1 MKYGRTLVTLCTE
14 EPIIVNHRVLTSHP
28 EYQRNLEYK
37 KIKYKEL
44 TMKTKCKVHW
54 KQVAM
59 ETAKSIWLLP
69 LTIWIFLAG
78 VLQATVANEDDI
90 TARISFPYN
99 AEGRLLREFS
109 VDGVY
114 NYSTLLLSP
123 DENKL
128 YVGARENI
136 FSLSLDN
143 ISATDLQETLSWNT
157 TDEKRKECSFKGKDP
172 QTDCFNY
179 IKILLHLNST
189 HLYVCGTYAF
199 SPTCAYINISSFS
212 LEKDELGEHVME
224 DGRGRCPFNPDYRST
239 AIVVDGELYTATVS
253 NFQGNE
259 PTIYR
264 SLGSGTSLKT
274 ENSLNW
280 LQDPAF
286 VGSAHITG
294 SGSERGDDQIY
305 FFFSE
310 MGKEFDFFDNTVVS
324 RIARVCKE
332 DQGGERVLQ
341 KKWTT
346 FLKAQLLCSLPE
358 DGFPFNIIQDVY
370 VLPAQMQRDT
380 LLYAVF
386 TSQWSKGLAGSSAVC
401 VFRMDQV
408 EKAFSGR
415 YKEVNRETQ
424 QWYTH
429 ALSVPEPRPGMCIT
443 NASRQMG
450 IESSLDMPDKVL
462 NFVKDHFLMDSPIK
476 SQPVL
481 FTHSVRYT
489 QIAVDHVQGLHGAY
503 DVMFIGTDD
512 GRLQKAVNVAG
523 VMHIIEE
530 ISLILNPQPIQHIEL
545 DSTKGLL
552 FVSTRS
558 GIVQLP
564 VANCS
569 FHNNCGEC
577 ILAKDPYCA
586 WTGTHCTDV
595 TRNPKQNHWQ
605 QDIEMANTILKCNGT
620 MFSIDSRSAVLPRS
634 LPSSQ
639 SHDCQLVIVPANTLR
654 LLPCKPRSNHAQ
666 RKWLYKP
673 DVSHYLFRS
682 PDGGLVVSGRAGS
695 EEIFSCWSEESGFR
709 QLLAN
714 YCVKAEPF
722 SVTTSD
728 LGQTNEAFIIQGIS
742 SDNILTGESAR
753 SAQQR
758 IKTYGTELAVVC
770 VLLVICVLSF
780 GLSLAYRQRGRMKE
794 MLRGGEQTGRAQK
807 STGKPRESL
816 PLNGGVLPTSPSDH
830 KSYQTLEESCG
841 YIISPTET
849 SSTNTLPRQNSVEA
863 QTLAQ
868 TPQKG
873 FKDSLVEISDIS
885 PRPRV
890 RLGSEIRDSVV

>member
-1 MKYGRTLVTLCTE
+1 MA
-14 EPIIVNHRVLTSHP
+14 
-28 EYQRNLEYK
+28 
-37 KIKYKEL
+37 
-44 TMKTKCKVHW
+44 TKWKVS
-54 KQVAM
+54 M
-59 ETAKSIWLLP
+59 ETTNSLWLLFW
-69 LTIWIFLAG
+69 TIWIFLAG
-78 VLQATVANEDDI
+78 VLHATVVNEDDV
-90 TARISFPYN
+90 TARISFSYN
-99 AEGRLLREFS
+99 AEGRSVREFS

-123 DENKL
+123 DKNKI

-143 ISATDLQETLSWNT
+143 ISVTYLQKTLTWST
-157 TDEKRKECSFKGKDP
+157 PERKRKECIFKGKDP

-199 SPTCAYINISSFS
+199 SPICAYINISSFS
-212 LEKDELGEHVME
+212 LERDEKGEPVME
-224 DGRGRCPFNPDYRST
+224 DGRGRCPFNPEYRST
-239 AIVVDGELYTATVS
+239 AITVDGELYTATVS

-264 SLGSGTSLKT
+264 SLGTGTPLKT

-294 SGSERGDDQIY
+294 QNSERSDDQIY

-310 MGKEFDFFDNTVVS
+310 MGKEFDFFDNTIVS

-346 FLKAQLLCSLPE
+346 FLKAQLLCSLPD

-370 VLPAQMQRDT
+370 VLPAQRKKNT

-401 VFRMDQV
+401 VFSMDQV
-408 EKAFSGR
+408 EQAFTGR

-429 ALSVPEPRPGMCIT
+429 THSVPEPRPGMCIT
-443 NASRQMG
+443 NASRQLG
-450 IESSLDMPDKVL
+450 IDSSLDMPDKVL
-462 NFVKDHFLMDSPIK
+462 NFVKDHFLMDRPVK

-481 FTHSVRYT
+481 FTHSVHYT
-489 QIAVDHVQGLHGAY
+489 QIAVHHVQGLHRAY

-523 VMHIIEE
+523 TMHIIEE
-530 ISLILNPQPIQHIEL
+530 IQLFPEKQPVQHIEL
-545 DSTKGLL
+545 DSAKGLL
-552 FVSTRS
+552 FMSSHS

-569 FHNNCGEC
+569 YHNNCGEC
-577 ILAKDPYCA
+577 VLARDPYCA

-595 TRNPKQNHWQ
+595 TRITPQKQWQ
-605 QDIEMANTILKCNGT
+605 QDIEEADTSSKCNGT
-620 MFSIDSRSAVLPRS
+620 MFSVDSESSVLPLS
-634 LPSSQ
+634 FPNSQ
-639 SHDCQLVIVPANTLR
+639 ASNCEIIIVPANTLR
-654 LLPCKPRSNHAQ
+654 LLPCNLRSNHAH

-673 DVSHYLFRS
+673 DVGHFLFPS
-682 PDGGLVVSGRAGS
+682 PDGGLVVSGRAGGD
-695 EEIFSCWSEESGFR
+695 EVFSCWSGEHGFW

-714 YCVKAEPF
+714 YCVKAEPL
-722 SVTTSD
+722 SETTTNT
-728 LGQTNEAFIIQGIS
+728 GQMDAPLIIQSIS
-742 SDNILTGESAR
+742 SDILSGESAR
-753 SAQQR
+753 SAQPR
-758 IKTYGTELAVVC
+758 IKTYATELAVVC
-770 VLLVICVLSF
+770 VLLAVCVLSF
-780 GLSLAYRQRGRMKE
+780 GLSVAYRHRGRMKE
-794 MLRGGEQTGRAQK
+794 VLRGGEQTGGAQK
-807 STGKPRESL
+807 STVRPGESV
-816 PLNGGVLPTSPSDH
+816 PLNAGVLPTSPSDH
-830 KSYQTLEESCG
+830 KSYQTLEENCG
-841 YIISPTET
+841 YIIAPLET
-849 SSTNTLPRQNSVEA
+849 STQHNSKEA

-868 TPQKG
+868 TPQNG
-873 FKDSLVEISDIS
+873 FKESHVEVSDIS

>member
-1 MKYGRTLVTLCTE
+1 MA
-14 EPIIVNHRVLTSHP
+14 
-28 EYQRNLEYK
+28 
-37 KIKYKEL
+37 
-44 TMKTKCKVHW
+44 TKCKDQW
-54 KQVAM
+54 KVSM
-59 ETAKSIWLLP
+59 ETTNSAWLLFW
-69 LTIWIFLAG
+69 TIWIFLAG
-78 VLQATVANEDDI
+78 VLQATVASEDDV
-90 TARISFPYN
+90 TARISFTYN
-99 AEGRLLREFS
+99 AEGRSVREFS

-123 DENKL
+123 DENKI

-143 ISATDLQETLSWNT
+143 ISVTYLQKTLTWST
-157 TDEKRKECSFKGKDP
+157 PERKRKECIFKGKDP

-179 IKILLHLNST
+179 IKILLRLNST

-199 SPTCAYINISSFS
+199 SPICAYINISSFS
-212 LEKDELGEHVME
+212 LERDEKGEHVME
-224 DGRGRCPFNPDYRST
+224 DGRGRCPFNPESRST
-239 AIVVDGELYTATVS
+239 AITVDGELYTATVS

-264 SLGSGTSLKT
+264 SLGSGTPLKT

-294 SGSERGDDQIY
+294 LDSERSDDQIY

-310 MGKEFDFFDNTVVS
+310 MGKEFDFFDNTIVS

-346 FLKAQLLCSLPE
+346 FLKAQLLCSLPD

-370 VLPAQMQRDT
+370 VLPAQRKKNT

-401 VFRMDQV
+401 VFSMDQV
-408 EKAFSGR
+408 EKAFNGR

-429 ALSVPEPRPGMCIT
+429 THSVPEPRPGMCIT
-443 NASRQMG
+443 NASRQLG
-450 IESSLDMPDKVL
+450 IDSSLDMPDKVL
-462 NFVKDHFLMDSPIK
+462 NFVKDHFLMDSPVK
-476 SQPVL
+476 SRPVL
-481 FTHSVRYT
+481 FTHSVHYT
-489 QIAVDHVQGLHGAY
+489 QIAVHHVQGLHEAY

-512 GRLQKAVNVAG
+512 GRLQKAVNVDG
-523 VMHIIEE
+523 IMHIIEE
-530 ISLILNPQPIQHIEL
+530 IQLFPEQQPVQNIEL

-552 FVSTRS
+552 FVSSHS

-577 ILAKDPYCA
+577 VLARDPYCA

-595 TRNPKQNHWQ
+595 TRIPPQNQWQ
-605 QDIEMANTILKCNGT
+605 QDIEKADTLKCNSK
-620 MFSIDSRSAVLPRS
+620 MLSVYSESSVSPRS
-634 LPSSQ
+634 FPSSQ
-639 SHDCQLVIVPANTLR
+639 ESDCVLIIVPANTLR
-654 LLPCKPRSNHAQ
+654 LLLCNLRSNHAQ
-666 RKWLYKP
+666 RKWSYKP
-673 DVSHYLFRS
+673 DVGHFLFPS
-682 PDGGLVVSGRAGS
+682 PEGGLVVSGRAGS
-695 EEIFSCWSEESGFR
+695 DEVFSCWSEEHGFR

-714 YCVKAEPF
+714 YCVKAEPL
-722 SVTTSD
+722 SETTTNT
-728 LGQTNEAFIIQGIS
+728 GQMDEHLIIQSIS
-742 SDNILTGESAR
+742 SDVLSSESAR
-753 SAQQR
+753 AAQLR

-770 VLLVICVLSF
+770 VLLAVCVLSF
-780 GLSLAYRQRGRMKE
+780 GLSVAYRHRGWMKE
-794 MLRGGEQTGRAQK
+794 VLRGGEQTGGAQK
-807 STGKPRESL
+807 STVRPGESL
-816 PLNGGVLPTSPSDH
+816 PLNAGELPTSPSDH
-830 KSYQTLEESCG
+830 KSYQTLEDNCG
-841 YIISPTET
+841 YTIAQSET
-849 SSTNTLPRQNSVEA
+849 STQNNSKEA

-868 TPQKG
+868 MPQNG
-873 FKDSLVEISDIS
+873 FKETHVEVSDIS

>member
-1 MKYGRTLVTLCTE
+1 MA
-14 EPIIVNHRVLTSHP
+14 
-28 EYQRNLEYK
+28 
-37 KIKYKEL
+37 
-44 TMKTKCKVHW
+44 TKCKVHW
-54 KQVAM
+54 KQEPM
-59 ETAKSIWLLP
+59 ETTNPVWLLF
-69 LTIWIFLAG
+69 LTIWIVLAG
-78 VLQATVANEDDI
+78 VLQATVSNEDDI
-90 TARISFPYN
+90 TARISFLYN
-99 AEGRLLREFS
+99 AEGRSVRVFS

-114 NYSTLLLSP
+114 NYSTVLLSP
-123 DENKL
+123 DEHKL

-143 ISATDLQETLSWNT
+143 ISAVYLQRTLTWST
-157 TDEKRKECSFKGKDP
+157 PERKRKECSFKGKDP

-179 IKILLHLNST
+179 IKILLPLNNT

-212 LEKDELGEHVME
+212 LERDEHGEHIME
-224 DGRGRCPFNPDYRST
+224 DGRGRCPFNPEYRSA
-239 AIVVDGELYTATVS
+239 AIIVDGELYTATVS

-264 SLGSGTSLKT
+264 SLGSGTPLKT

-280 LQDPAF
+280 LQDPVFA
-286 VGSAHITG
+286 GSAHITG
-294 SGSERGDDQIY
+294 PDSDWGDDQVY

-310 MGKEFDFFDNTVVS
+310 MGKEFDFFDSTIVS

-346 FLKAQLLCSLPE
+346 FLKAQLLCSLPY

-370 VLPAQMQRDT
+370 VLSAKHKKET

-401 VFRMDQV
+401 VFSMVQV
-408 EKAFSGR
+408 AQAFSGR
-415 YKEVNRETQ
+415 YKEVSRETQ

-429 ALSVPEPRPGMCIT
+429 TQSVPEPRPGMCIT
-443 NASRQMG
+443 NASRQLG

-481 FTHSVRYT
+481 FTHSVQYT
-489 QIAVDHVQGLHGAY
+489 QIAVHRVQGLHRAY

-523 VMHIIEE
+523 MMYIIEE
-530 ISLILNPQPIQHIEL
+530 ISVFSEPQPVQNIEL
-545 DSTKGLL
+545 ASTKGLL
-552 FVSTRS
+552 FVSSHS

-586 WTGTHCTDV
+586 WTGTHCTDI
-595 TRNPKQNHWQ
+595 TRTPPQNNWQ
-605 QDIEMANTILKCNGT
+605 QDIEEADTSSKCNST
-620 MFSIDSRSAVLPRS
+620 KFRADFESTVLLRSF
-634 LPSSQ
+634 PSSQ
-639 SHDCQLVIVPANTLR
+639 ASDCKHIIVPANTLR
-654 LLPCKPRSNHAQ
+654 LLPCKLRSNHAH
-666 RKWLYKP
+666 RKWSYKP
-673 DVSHYLFRS
+673 DVGHFLFRS

-695 EEIFSCWSEESGFR
+695 VEVFSCWSVEQGFW

-714 YCVKAEPF
+714 YCLKAEPLF
-722 SVTTSD
+722 ESTTNTGRID
-728 LGQTNEAFIIQGIS
+728 APFIFQDIS
-742 SDNILTGESAR
+742 SDVLSSESAR

-758 IKTYGTELAVVC
+758 VKTYGTELAVVC
-770 VLLVICVLSF
+770 VLLAMCVLSF
-780 GLSLAYRQRGRMKE
+780 GLSLVYRHRGRMKE
-794 MLRGGEQTGRAQK
+794 VLRGGGQTGGAQK
-807 STGKPRESL
+807 STVKPGESL
-816 PLNGGVLPTSPSDH
+816 PLNSGVLPTSPSDH
-830 KSYQTLEESCG
+830 KSYQTLEENRG
-841 YIISPTET
+841 YIIPQSET
-849 SSTNTLPRQNSVEA
+849 TSTNTLTQQNSRET
-863 QTLAQ
+863 QTLTQ
-868 TPQKG
+868 TPQNG
-873 FKDSLVEISDIS
+873 FQESHVEVSDIC

>member
-1 MKYGRTLVTLCTE
+1 ME
-14 EPIIVNHRVLTSHP
+14 
-28 EYQRNLEYK
+28 
-37 KIKYKEL
+37 
-44 TMKTKCKVHW
+44 TKCKVQW
-54 KQVAM
+54 KQVSM
-59 ETAKSIWLLP
+59 VTKNSVWLLSS
-69 LTIWIFLAG
+69 TIWIFLAG
-78 VLQATVANEDDI
+78 VVQATMANEDDI
-90 TARISFPYN
+90 TARIMFSYN
-99 AEGRLLREFS
+99 AEGRPLREFS
-109 VDGVY
+109 VEGVY

-123 DENKL
+123 DEGKL
-128 YVGARENI
+128 YVGAKENI
-136 FSLSLDN
+136 FSLSLDD
-143 ISATDLQETLSWNT
+143 ISATYLQRTLSWNT
-157 TDEKRKECSFKGKDP
+157 PERKRTECSFKGKDP

-199 SPTCAYINISSFS
+199 SPTCAYINILNFS
-212 LEKDELGEHVME
+212 LESGELGQHVLE
-224 DGRGRCPFNPDYRST
+224 DGRLRCPFNPESRST
-239 AIVVDGELYTATVS
+239 AIIVGGELYTATVS

-264 SLGSGTSLKT
+264 SLGSGAPLKT

-286 VGSAHITG
+286 VGSAHILG
-294 SGSERGDDQIY
+294 SDEEGYDQIY

-310 MGKEFDFFDNTVVS
+310 MGKEFDFFDNTRVS

-346 FLKAQLLCSLPE
+346 FLKAQLLCSLPD
-358 DGFPFNIIQDVY
+358 DGFPFNIIQDIY
-370 VLPAQMQRDT
+370 VLPAQKQSDT

-401 VFRMDQV
+401 IFSMDLV
-408 EKAFSGR
+408 EQAFNGR

-424 QWYTH
+424 QWYKHT
-429 ALSVPEPRPGMCIT
+429 LSVPEPRPGMCIT

-476 SQPVL
+476 SQAVL
-481 FTHSVRYT
+481 FTHTVRYT
-489 QIAVDHVQGLHGAY
+489 QIAVHHVQGLHRAY

-523 VMHIIEE
+523 TMHIIEE
-530 ISLILNPQPIQHIEL
+530 ISLFLEPQPVHHIEL

-552 FVSTRS
+552 FVSSHS

-595 TRNPKQNHWQ
+595 TGTPKQKHWQ
-605 QDIEMANTILKCNGT
+605 QDIEMADTLSKCKSTLFHTDSKNT
-620 MFSIDSRSAVLPRS
+620 VLPRS
-634 LPSSQ
+634 FPSALS
-639 SHDCQLVIVPANTLR
+639 SDCQLIVVPVNTLR
-654 LLPCKPRSNHAQ
+654 LLPCKLRSNHAH

-673 DVSHYLFRS
+673 DVSHFLFQS
-682 PDGGLVVSGRAGS
+682 PEGGLVVSGRAGC

-714 YCVKAEPF
+714 YCVRAEPL
-722 SVTTSD
+722 SEMTTN
-728 LGQTNEAFIIQGIS
+728 LGRMEEPFIIQGIS
-742 SDNILTGESAR
+742 SDILSGESSR

-770 VLLVICVLSF
+770 VLLAMCVLSF
-780 GLSLAYRQRGRMKE
+780 GLSLVYRQRGRMKE
-794 MLRGGEQTGRAQK
+794 MLRGGEQTGGAQK
-807 STGKPRESL
+807 SPVRPGESL

-830 KSYQTLEESCG
+830 KSYQTLEENCS
-841 YIISPTET
+841 YIISPPET
-849 SSTNTLPRQNSVEA
+849 SCTNTLPQQNSVEA
-863 QTLAQ
+863 QTLTQ
-868 TPQKG
+868 TPQNG
-873 FKDSLVEISDIS
+873 FKDSHVEISDIS

>member
-1 MKYGRTLVTLCTE
+1 VT
-14 EPIIVNHRVLTSHP
+14 PQDRK
-28 EYQRNLEYK
+28 R
-37 KIKYKEL
+37 
-44 TMKTKCKVHW
+44 
-54 KQVAM
+54 
-59 ETAKSIWLLP
+59 
-69 LTIWIFLAG
+69 
-78 VLQATVANEDDI
+78 
-90 TARISFPYN
+90 SFAFN
-99 AEGRLLREFS
+99 RRSVREFS
-109 VDGVY
+109 VDGVC

-123 DENKL
+123 DENKI

-143 ISATDLQETLSWNT
+143 ISVTYRQKTLTWST
-157 TDEKRKECSFKGKDP
+157 PERKRKECIFKGKDP

-179 IKILLHLNST
+179 IKILLRLNST

-199 SPTCAYINISSFS
+199 SPICAYIFDENGDLVLISTCMFCC
-212 LEKDELGEHVME
+212 V
-224 DGRGRCPFNPDYRST
+224 T
-239 AIVVDGELYTATVS
+239 DGELYTATVS

-264 SLGSGTSLKT
+264 SLGSGTPLKT

-294 SGSERGDDQIY
+294 LDSERSDDQIY

-310 MGKEFDFFDNTVVS
+310 MGKEFDFFDNTIVS

-346 FLKAQLLCSLPE
+346 FLKAQLLCSLPD

-370 VLPAQMQRDT
+370 VLPAQRKKNT

-401 VFRMDQV
+401 VFSMDQV
-408 EKAFSGR
+408 EKAFNGR

-429 ALSVPEPRPGMCIT
+429 THSVPEPRPGMCIT
-443 NASRQMG
+443 NASRQLG
-450 IESSLDMPDKVL
+450 IDSSLDMPDKVL
-462 NFVKDHFLMDSPIK
+462 NFVKDHFLMDSPVK
-476 SQPVL
+476 SRPVL
-481 FTHSVRYT
+481 FTHSVHYT
-489 QIAVDHVQGLHGAY
+489 QIAVHHVQGLHEAY

-512 GRLQKAVNVAG
+512 GRLQKAVNVVG
-523 VMHIIEE
+523 MMHIIEE
-530 ISLILNPQPIQHIEL
+530 IQLFPEQQPVQNIEL
-545 DSTKGLL
+545 DSTTGLL
-552 FVSTRS
+552 FVSSHS

-577 ILAKDPYCA
+577 VLARDPYCA

-595 TRNPKQNHWQ
+595 TRIPPQNQWQ
-605 QDIEMANTILKCNGT
+605 QDIEKADSLKCNSK
-620 MFSIDSRSAVLPRS
+620 MLSVYSEMSPRS
-634 LPSSQ
+634 FPNSQ
-639 SHDCQLVIVPANTLR
+639 ESDCVLIIVPANTLR
-654 LLPCKPRSNHAQ
+654 LLPCNLRSNRAQ
-666 RKWLYKP
+666 RKWSYKP
-673 DVSHYLFRS
+673 DVGRFLFPS
-682 PDGGLVVSGRAGS
+682 PEGGLVVSGRPGS
-695 EEIFSCWSEESGFR
+695 DEVFSCWSEEHGFR

-714 YCVKAEPF
+714 YCVKAEPL
-722 SVTTSD
+722 SETA
-728 LGQTNEAFIIQGIS
+728 TNTGRLDEHLIIQSIS
-742 SDNILTGESAR
+742 SDVLSSESVRA
-753 SAQQR
+753 AQLR

-770 VLLVICVLSF
+770 VLLAVCVLSF
-780 GLSLAYRQRGRMKE
+780 GLSVAYRHRGWMKE
-794 MLRGGEQTGRAQK
+794 VLRGGEQTGGAQK
-807 STGKPRESL
+807 STVRPGESL
-816 PLNGGVLPTSPSDH
+816 PLNAGELPTSPSDH
-830 KSYQTLEESCG
+830 KSYQTLEDNCG
-841 YIISPTET
+841 YTIAQSET
-849 SSTNTLPRQNSVEA
+849 STQNNSKEA

-868 TPQKG
+868 TPQNG
-873 FKDSLVEISDIS
+873 FKETHVEVSDIS

>member
-1 MKYGRTLVTLCTE
+1 MA
-14 EPIIVNHRVLTSHP
+14 
-28 EYQRNLEYK
+28 
-37 KIKYKEL
+37 
-44 TMKTKCKVHW
+44 TKCKVQW
-54 KQVAM
+54 KVSM
-59 ETAKSIWLLP
+59 ETTNSLWLLSW
-69 LTIWIFLAG
+69 TIWIFLAA
-78 VLQATVANEDDI
+78 VLQATLANEDDV
-90 TARISFPYN
+90 TARVSFSYN
-99 AEGRLLREFS
+99 AEGRSVREFS

-123 DENKL
+123 DENKI

-143 ISATDLQETLSWNT
+143 ISVTFLQKTLTWNT
-157 TDEKRKECSFKGKDP
+157 PERKRKECIFKGKDP

-199 SPTCAYINISSFS
+199 SPICAYINILSFS
-212 LEKDELGEHVME
+212 LERDEKAEPVTE
-224 DGRGRCPFNPDYRST
+224 DGRGRCPFNPEYRST
-239 AIVVDGELYTATVS
+239 AITVDGELYTATVS

-264 SLGSGTSLKT
+264 SLGSGTPLKM

-294 SGSERGDDQIY
+294 QDSERSDDQIY

-310 MGKEFDFFDNTVVS
+310 MGKEFDFFDNTIVS

-346 FLKAQLLCSLPE
+346 FLKAQLLCSLPD

-370 VLPAQMQRDT
+370 VLPAQRKKNT

-401 VFRMDQV
+401 VFSMDQV
-408 EKAFSGR
+408 EQAFTGR

-429 ALSVPEPRPGMCIT
+429 THSVPEPRPGMCIT
-443 NASRQMG
+443 NASRQLG
-450 IESSLDMPDKVL
+450 IHSSLDMPDKVL
-462 NFVKDHFLMDSPIK
+462 NFVKDHFLMDSPVK

-481 FTHSVRYT
+481 FTHSVHYT
-489 QIAVDHVQGLHGAY
+489 QIAVHHVQGLHRAY

-523 VMHIIEE
+523 SMHIIEE
-530 ISLILNPQPIQHIEL
+530 IQLFPEKQPVQQIEL
-545 DSTKGLL
+545 DSAKGLL
-552 FVSTRS
+552 FVSSHS

-577 ILAKDPYCA
+577 VLARDPYCA

-595 TRNPKQNHWQ
+595 TRYTPQKQWQ
-605 QDIEMANTILKCNGT
+605 QDIEEADTSSKCNST
-620 MFSIDSRSAVLPRS
+620 MFRVDSESSVSPRS
-634 LPSSQ
+634 MPNSQ
-639 SHDCQLVIVPANTLR
+639 APDCVIIIVPANTLR
-654 LLPCKPRSNHAQ
+654 LLPCNLRSNHAQ

-673 DVSHYLFRS
+673 DVGHFLFPS
-682 PDGGLVVSGRAGS
+682 QDGGLVVSGRAGS
-695 EEIFSCWSEESGFR
+695 DEVFSCWSEEHGFW

-714 YCVKAEPF
+714 YCVKAEPL
-722 SVTTSD
+722 SETTTNI
-728 LGQTNEAFIIQGIS
+728 GQLDEPLIIQSVS
-742 SDNILTGESAR
+742 SDIQFGESAR
-753 SAQQR
+753 SAQHR

-770 VLLVICVLSF
+770 VLLAVCVLSF
-780 GLSLAYRQRGRMKE
+780 GLSVVYRHRGRMKE
-794 MLRGGEQTGRAQK
+794 VLRGGEQTGGAQK
-807 STGKPRESL
+807 STAVPGESL
-816 PLNGGVLPTSPSDH
+816 PLNAGALPTSPSDH

-841 YIISPTET
+841 YIIAPSET
-849 SSTNTLPRQNSVEA
+849 STQHNSKEA

-868 TPQKG
+868 TPQNG
-873 FKDSLVEISDIS
+873 FKESHVEVSDIS

>member
-1 MKYGRTLVTLCTE
+1 DGKAEFSAAVTSVLMNLSC
-14 EPIIVNHRVLTSHP
+14 VFKVLFLRVCVCS
-28 EYQRNLEYK
+28 
-37 KIKYKEL
+37 
-44 TMKTKCKVHW
+44 
-54 KQVAM
+54 
-59 ETAKSIWLLP
+59 
-69 LTIWIFLAG
+69 
-78 VLQATVANEDDI
+78 D
-90 TARISFPYN
+90 
-99 AEGRLLREFS
+99 AEGRSVREFS

-123 DENKL
+123 DENKI

-143 ISATDLQETLSWNT
+143 ISVCILMLLTIVLYLLQLTWSTPESKR
-157 TDEKRKECSFKGKDP
+157 DECIFKGKDP

-179 IKILLHLNST
+179 IKILLRLNST

-199 SPTCAYINISSFS
+199 SPICAYINISSFS
-212 LEKDELGEHVME
+212 LERDEKGEHIME
-224 DGRGRCPFNPDYRST
+224 DGRGRCPFNPEYRST
-239 AIVVDGELYTATVS
+239 AITLDGELYTATVS

-264 SLGSGTSLKT
+264 SLGSGTPLKT

-286 VGSAHITG
+286 VGSAHITD
-294 SGSERGDDQIY
+294 SDSERSDDQIY

-310 MGKEFDFFDNTVVS
+310 MGKEFDFFDNTIVS

-346 FLKAQLLCSLPE
+346 FLKAQLLCSLPD

-370 VLPAQMQRDT
+370 VLPAQRKKNT
-380 LLYAVF
+380 LLYAIF

-401 VFRMDQV
+401 VFGMDQV
-408 EKAFSGR
+408 EKAFNGR

-429 ALSVPEPRPGMCIT
+429 THSVPEPRPGMCIT
-443 NASRQMG
+443 NASRHLG
-450 IESSLDMPDKVL
+450 IDSSLDMPDKVL
-462 NFVKDHFLMDSPIK
+462 NFVKDHFLMDSPVK

-481 FTHSVRYT
+481 FTHSVHYT
-489 QIAVDHVQGLHGAY
+489 QIAVHHVQGLHEAY

-512 GRLQKAVNVAG
+512 GRLQKAVNVVG

-530 ISLILNPQPIQHIEL
+530 IQLFPEEQPVQNIEL

-552 FVSTRS
+552 FVSSHS

-577 ILAKDPYCA
+577 VLARDPYCA
-586 WTGTHCTDV
+586 WTGTH
-595 TRNPKQNHWQ
+595 
-605 QDIEMANTILKCNGT
+605 L
-620 MFSIDSRSAVLPRS
+620 LPRS
-634 LPSSQ
+634 FPSSQ
-639 SHDCQLVIVPANTLR
+639 ESDCELIIVPANTLR
-654 LLPCKPRSNHAQ
+654 LLPCNLRSNHAQ
-666 RKWLYKP
+666 RKWSYKP
-673 DVSHYLFRS
+673 DVGHFLFPS
-682 PDGGLVVSGRAGS
+682 PDGGLVVSSRAGS
-695 EEIFSCWSEESGFR
+695 DEIFSCWSEEHGFK

-714 YCVKAEPF
+714 YCVKAEPL
-722 SVTTSD
+722 SETT
-728 LGQTNEAFIIQGIS
+728 TNTEQMDAHLIIQSIS
-742 SDNILTGESAR
+742 SDVLSSESAH
-753 SAQQR
+753 SAQLR

-770 VLLVICVLSF
+770 VLLAVCVLSF
-780 GLSLAYRQRGRMKE
+780 GLSVAYRHRGRMKE
-794 MLRGGEQTGRAQK
+794 VLRGGEQTGGAQR
-807 STGKPRESL
+807 STVRPGESL
-816 PLNGGVLPTSPSDH
+816 PLNAGALPTSPSDH
-830 KSYQTLEESCG
+830 KSYQTLDDNCG
-841 YIISPTET
+841 YIIAQSET
-849 SSTNTLPRQNSVEA
+849 STQNNSKEA

-868 TPQKG
+868 TPQNG
-873 FKDSLVEISDIS
+873 FKETHVEVSDIS

>member
-1 MKYGRTLVTLCTE
+1 MQTNFILK
-14 EPIIVNHRVLTSHP
+14 
-28 EYQRNLEYK
+28 
-37 KIKYKEL
+37 
-44 TMKTKCKVHW
+44 
-54 KQVAM
+54 
-59 ETAKSIWLLP
+59 
-69 LTIWIFLAG
+69 
-78 VLQATVANEDDI
+78 D
-90 TARISFPYN
+90 
-99 AEGRLLREFS
+99 AEGRSVREFS

-123 DENKL
+123 DENKI
-128 YVGARENI
+128 YVGAMENI

-143 ISATDLQETLSWNT
+143 ISVTYLQKTLTWST
-157 TDEKRKECSFKGKDP
+157 PERKRKECIFKGKDP

-199 SPTCAYINISSFS
+199 SPICAYINILSFS
-212 LEKDELGEHVME
+212 LERDEKGEPVTE
-224 DGRGRCPFNPDYRST
+224 DGRGRCPFNPEYRST
-239 AIVVDGELYTATVS
+239 AITVDGELYTATVS

-264 SLGSGTSLKT
+264 SLGSGTPLKT

-294 SGSERGDDQIY
+294 QDSERGDDQIY

-310 MGKEFDFFDNTVVS
+310 MGKEFDFFDNTKVS

-346 FLKAQLLCSLPE
+346 FLKAQLLCSLPD

-370 VLPAQMQRDT
+370 VLPAQRKKNT

-401 VFRMDQV
+401 VFSMDQV
-408 EKAFSGR
+408 EQAFTGR

-424 QWYTH
+424 QWYTYTH
-429 ALSVPEPRPGMCIT
+429 SVPEPRPGMCIT
-443 NASRQMG
+443 NASRQLR
-450 IESSLDMPDKVL
+450 IDSSRDMPDKVL
-462 NFVKDHFLMDSPIK
+462 NFVKDHFLMDSPVK

-481 FTHSVRYT
+481 FTHSVHYT
-489 QIAVDHVQGLHGAY
+489 QIAVHHVQGLHRAY

-523 VMHIIEE
+523 TMHIIEE
-530 ISLILNPQPIQHIEL
+530 IQLFPEKQPVQQIEL
-545 DSTKGLL
+545 DSAKGLL
-552 FVSTRS
+552 FVSSHS

-577 ILAKDPYCA
+577 VLARDPYCA

-595 TRNPKQNHWQ
+595 TRYTPQKQWQ
-605 QDIEMANTILKCNGT
+605 QDIEEADTSSKCNRT
-620 MFSIDSRSAVLPRS
+620 MFRVDSESSVLPRS
-634 LPSSQ
+634 FPNSQ
-639 SHDCQLVIVPANTLR
+639 ASDCEIIIVPANTLR
-654 LLPCKPRSNHAQ
+654 LLPCNLRSNHAH

-673 DVSHYLFRS
+673 DVGHFLFPS
-682 PDGGLVVSGRAGS
+682 QDGGLVVSGRAGG
-695 EEIFSCWSEESGFR
+695 EEVFSCWSEEHGFW

-714 YCVKAEPF
+714 YCVKSEPL
-722 SVTTSD
+722 SETT
-728 LGQTNEAFIIQGIS
+728 TNTGEMDEPLVIQSIS
-742 SDNILTGESAR
+742 SDIQFGESAR
-753 SAQQR
+753 SAQPR

-770 VLLVICVLSF
+770 VLLAVCVLSF
-780 GLSLAYRQRGRMKE
+780 GLSVVYRHRGRMKE
-794 MLRGGEQTGRAQK
+794 VLRGGEQTGGAQK
-807 STGKPRESL
+807 STANPGESL
-816 PLNGGVLPTSPSDH
+816 PLNAGVLPTSPSDH

-841 YIISPTET
+841 YIIAPSET
-849 SSTNTLPRQNSVEA
+849 STQHNSKEA

-868 TPQKG
+868 TPQNG
-873 FKDSLVEISDIS
+873 FKESHVEVSDIS

>member
-1 MKYGRTLVTLCTE
+1 MA
-14 EPIIVNHRVLTSHP
+14 
-28 EYQRNLEYK
+28 
-37 KIKYKEL
+37 
-44 TMKTKCKVHW
+44 TKWKVQW
-54 KQVAM
+54 KVSM
-59 ETAKSIWLLP
+59 ETTNSLWLLVW
-69 LTIWIFLAG
+69 TIWIFLAG
-78 VLQATVANEDDI
+78 VLQATVVNEDDV
-90 TARISFPYN
+90 TARISFSYN
-99 AEGRLLREFS
+99 AEGRSVREFS

-123 DENKL
+123 DENKI

-143 ISATDLQETLSWNT
+143 ISVTYLQKTLTWST
-157 TDEKRKECSFKGKDP
+157 PERKRKECIFKGKDP
-172 QTDCFNY
+172 KTDCFNY
-179 IKILLHLNST
+179 IKILLHLNRT

-199 SPTCAYINISSFS
+199 SPICAYINISSFS
-212 LEKDELGEHVME
+212 LERDEKGETVME
-224 DGRGRCPFNPDYRST
+224 DARGRCPFNPEYRST
-239 AIVVDGELYTATVS
+239 AITVDGELYTATVS

-264 SLGSGTSLKT
+264 SLGTGTPLKT

-294 SGSERGDDQIY
+294 QDSERSDDQIY

-310 MGKEFDFFDNTVVS
+310 MGKEFDFFDNTIVS

-346 FLKAQLLCSLPE
+346 FLKAQLLCSLPD

-370 VLPAQMQRDT
+370 VLPAQRKKDT

-401 VFRMDQV
+401 VFSMDQV
-408 EKAFSGR
+408 EQAFTGR

-429 ALSVPEPRPGMCIT
+429 THSVPEPRPGMCIT
-443 NASRQMG
+443 NASRQLG
-450 IESSLDMPDKVL
+450 IDSSLDMPDKVL
-462 NFVKDHFLMDSPIK
+462 NFVKDHFLMDRPVK

-481 FTHSVRYT
+481 FTHSVHYT
-489 QIAVDHVQGLHGAY
+489 QIAVHHVQGLHRAY

-523 VMHIIEE
+523 TMHIIEE
-530 ISLILNPQPIQHIEL
+530 IQLFTEKQPVQHIEL
-545 DSTKGLL
+545 DSAKGLL
-552 FVSTRS
+552 FMSS
-558 GIVQLP
+558 HSSIVQLP

-569 FHNNCGEC
+569 YHNNCGEC
-577 ILAKDPYCA
+577 VLARDPYCA

-595 TRNPKQNHWQ
+595 TRITPQKQWQ
-605 QDIEMANTILKCNGT
+605 QDIEEADTSSKCNGT
-620 MFSIDSRSAVLPRS
+620 MFKVDSESSVSPRS
-634 LPSSQ
+634 FPNSQ
-639 SHDCQLVIVPANTLR
+639 ASNCEIIIVPANTLR
-654 LLPCKPRSNHAQ
+654 LLPCNLRSNHAH
-666 RKWLYKP
+666 REWLYKP
-673 DVSHYLFRS
+673 DVGHFLFPS
-682 PDGGLVVSGRAGS
+682 PDGGLVVSGRAGGD
-695 EEIFSCWSEESGFR
+695 EVFSCWSEERGFW

-714 YCVKAEPF
+714 YCVKAEPL
-722 SVTTSD
+722 SETTSNT
-728 LGQTNEAFIIQGIS
+728 GQMGAPLIIQSIS
-742 SDNILTGESAR
+742 SDILSGESAR
-753 SAQQR
+753 SAQPR

-770 VLLVICVLSF
+770 VLLAVCVLSF
-780 GLSLAYRQRGRMKE
+780 GLSVAYRHRGRMKE
-794 MLRGGEQTGRAQK
+794 VLRGGEQTGGAQK
-807 STGKPRESL
+807 STFRPGESV
-816 PLNGGVLPTSPSDH
+816 PLNAGVLPTSPSDH
-830 KSYQTLEESCG
+830 KSYQTLEENCG
-841 YIISPTET
+841 YIIAPSET
-849 SSTNTLPRQNSVEA
+849 STQQNSKEA

-868 TPQKG
+868 TPQNG
-873 FKDSLVEISDIS
+873 FKESHVEVSDLS